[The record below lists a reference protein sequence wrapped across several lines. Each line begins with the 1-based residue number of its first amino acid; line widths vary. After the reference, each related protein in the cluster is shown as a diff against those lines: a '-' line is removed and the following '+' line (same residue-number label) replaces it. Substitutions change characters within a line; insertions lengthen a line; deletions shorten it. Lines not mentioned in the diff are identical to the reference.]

1 MLHVSFGIG
10 TFTINHHFSQFKNIS
25 YNMRFYYDCFV
36 TWDRKTSTF
45 LQDIQKQTWR
55 FYALVQSCENWVF
68 YVRFVVL
75 VCGKISELNVFSFYN
90 YYKSNLKKLS
100 TPWNLTEASEFGIFK
115 NILFF
120 FNTAY
125 FFYMTS

>member
-1 MLHVSFGIG
+1 MTASLLGIG
-10 TFTINHHFSQFKNIS
+10 KL
-25 YNMRFYYDCFV
+25 RP
-36 TWDRKTSTF
+36 WTF

-125 FFYMTS
+125 FFLYDIIKKIWCKIVMQNFARFTLSARAHLFFL